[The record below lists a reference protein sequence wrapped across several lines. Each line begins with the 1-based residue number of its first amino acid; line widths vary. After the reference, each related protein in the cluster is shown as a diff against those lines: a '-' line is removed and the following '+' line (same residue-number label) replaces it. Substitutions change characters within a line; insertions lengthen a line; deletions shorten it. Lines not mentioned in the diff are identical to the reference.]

1 MFTFLALMCAGLQ
14 MLDDFMRANSL
25 LRKSN
30 IVSWFQKTG
39 GMSGFFCF
47 FFASALC
54 PMSPVTPRVDRSQHA
69 ASFPASTPVLVPE
82 KSSHSS
88 FWGRNPRLLLT
99 NHCRTHRLA
108 SPGGPEPHG
117 FSSLYPSVGHLP
129 GYSSQPVFIWVE
141 QNQIKSN

>member
-1 MFTFLALMCAGLQ
+1 MTL
-14 MLDDFMRANSL
+14 
-25 LRKSN
+25 
-30 IVSWFQKTG
+30 
-39 GMSGFFCF
+39 
-47 FFASALC
+47 
-54 PMSPVTPRVDRSQHA
+54 RVDRSQHA

-99 NHCRTHRLA
+99 NPHHLA

-117 FSSLYPSVGHLP
+117 FSSLYPSAGHLP

-141 QNQIKSN
+141 QNQIKPNWNKSNLTFVPQ

>member
-1 MFTFLALMCAGLQ
+1 

-82 KSSHSS
+82 KSIFKSQEEERLHPKGLQIPGLP
-88 FWGRNPRLLLT
+88 GRNPDSRANCCVT
-99 NHCRTHRLA
+99 F
-108 SPGGPEPHG
+108 SPIPH
-117 FSSLYPSVGHLP
+117 LSVL
-129 GYSSQPVFIWVE
+129 
-141 QNQIKSN
+141 